1 MVAAGENRKYVKS
14 RGGAMNRIF
23 KIGLIAG
30 LLLAVLVLVG
40 SCATTTGT
48 QTTNQSSTTSTLYLV
63 GFLVVIFALFYF
75 VMIRPQRK
83 RQKEQQNMISTL
95 QKGDRV
101 ITAGG
106 IYGVID
112 NIREDSV
119 IIKVEGGTLLRVAK
133 GSIMVLKDQVQQT
146 K

>member
-1 MVAAGENRKYVKS
+1 
-14 RGGAMNRIF
+14 MNRIL
-23 KIGLIAG
+23 KTG
-30 LLLAVLVLVG
+30 LLSGLLIAVLVLVG
-40 SCATTTGT
+40 SCVPASSDTTTTG
-48 QTTNQSSTTSTLYLV
+48 NSTTSTLYMV

-83 RQKEQQNMISTL
+83 RQKEQQQMVAAL

-112 NIREDSV
+112 NVREDSV
-119 IIKVEGGTLLRVAK
+119 VIKVESGTMLRIAK
-133 GSIMVLKDQVQQT
+133 GSVMVIKDQQQ